1 MSELIVAHRYAKS
14 LLDFAVEKKVV
25 EVVYQD
31 MLSFKETCQGSKELV
46 LALKSPIIKHYT
58 KLAILNKLFKNIF
71 NEVTFSIFVII
82 TNKNRESILPAV
94 ATEFIS
100 LYTDYKGIQKAQI
113 TSASA
118 LTADQKA
125 KVTAIVKE
133 FSGKEVEL
141 TETIDE
147 SLIGGFILRVGD
159 QQIDDSI
166 KRKLNDL
173 KVTLAS

>member
-1 MSELIVAHRYAKS
+1 
-14 LLDFAVEKKVV
+14 
-25 EVVYQD
+25 
-31 MLSFKETCQGSKELV
+31 
-46 LALKSPIIKHYT
+46 
-58 KLAILNKLFKNIF
+58 LAILNKLFKKIF
-71 NEVTFSIFVII
+71 NEVTYSIFVII

-94 ATEFIS
+94 STEFIS

-159 QQIDDSI
+159 QQVDDSI